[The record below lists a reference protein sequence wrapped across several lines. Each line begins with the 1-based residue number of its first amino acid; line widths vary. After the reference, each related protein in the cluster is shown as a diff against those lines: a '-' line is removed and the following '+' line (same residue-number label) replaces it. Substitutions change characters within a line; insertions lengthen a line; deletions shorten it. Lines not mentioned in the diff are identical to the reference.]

1 LTARCRTG
9 GARLPYKGEKPMKFR
24 IAFAM
29 TASMT
34 ASATALA
41 AAASICSGAFG
52 PACAQTGDS
61 NLQTSAGSETPTP
74 ALTPAQR
81 RVIYAAVGKDK
92 SKTANK
98 PFPAAVGADVP
109 PMLKLYALPDQV
121 LAENRSANFYEYTL
135 VQDKVVLVDPTRMRV
150 VDVIGPAPQ

>member
-1 LTARCRTG
+1 
-9 GARLPYKGEKPMKFR
+9 MKFR

-29 TASMT
+29 TASAM
-34 ASATALA
+34 ALA
-41 AAASICSGAFG
+41 TGASVCSGSFG
-52 PACAQTGDS
+52 PARAQTGDPG
-61 NLQTSAGSETPTP
+61 LQTTTGSETPAP

-81 RVIYAAVGKDK
+81 RTIYAAVGNDK

-109 PMLKLYALPDQV
+109 PMLELYALPDQV

-135 VQDKVVLVDPTRMRV
+135 VENKVVLVDPTRMRV
-150 VDVIGPAPQ
+150 VDVIGPPSR